1 MGKSV
6 SGGLW
11 ATAAL
16 SALLWST
23 RASAQPSHAAVSPL
37 TNHPVVGPRTPAA
50 AAPAPHPV
58 VSASGPPAGA
68 VAPAG
73 AGSALVST
81 SHKVP
86 PGEMLFNFDNAN
98 IRAVIRTVAELTGK
112 NFLIDPR
119 VQGKVTIVSASPV
132 SLRAAY
138 QIFLSALKAQ
148 GFTAVAGPGN
158 VMKVVPQAN
167 ARQSAPVSGTWPTGG
182 DQLVT
187 QVIPVEEGTAT
198 QIVPL
203 LRPLMSSTGVVS
215 VYAPTNTL
223 IVTDYADN
231 VRRLLRL
238 VYSIEAGIRA
248 PIAIIPLRYASVVD
262 IANLLVRLGEAE
274 LPTASGA
281 PSANYSPVFVV
292 PDTRTN
298 SLLVRTASKRKLR
311 FIEALVH
318 KLDVQGA
325 SGGTTHVVYLRNA
338 RASKL
343 AKILRGLLEGE
354 AKGASSVPS
363 SPVLPVALPGR
374 PPTAGGNDVSSRA
387 IKASLVQ
394 ADPSIN
400 ALIINAPNAV
410 YDNLRAVIAKLDIRR
425 AQVFVRA
432 LITEVTTSDEAE
444 LGVQWAG
451 AAPAGGGGAVGGIT
465 NFPITGSGIVS
476 TATTPSNLASEAGL
490 ALGYISG
497 AVTLA
502 GGQTVVGLSAL
513 ARALQSVS
521 GVNVL
526 STPDLLT
533 LDNTEAKI
541 MVGQNVP
548 FVTGSYSTAGAL
560 GTAAVNPF
568 QTVERKNVGLTLKI
582 KPQITAGNNIKMQI
596 YEDVSS
602 IAPSI
607 SGAIDLVTNRRE
619 LKTTVIVANGKTI
632 VLGGLIE
639 NEAENSWQGVPLLD
653 HIPFLGNLFRYRKR
667 VKKKTNL
674 MIFLKPV
681 IVRNSQNSEGFT
693 ASRYAFMQAAERAM
707 HFHHSWV
714 LPNYHEPHLP
724 VLRQPPPRPHRKAVH
739 KTALVGKASP
749 VKGGKNG

>member
-6 SGGLW
+6 RGWLW
-11 ATAAL
+11 ATIGV
-16 SALLWST
+16 SALLLSVRQGACAT
-23 RASAQPSHAAVSPL
+23 NRPAGPTPDHPIVGPKTPTLPPPASHPVLSAIAPTAQPAM
-37 TNHPVVGPRTPAA
+37 
-50 AAPAPHPV
+50 
-58 VSASGPPAGA
+58 AGN
-68 VAPAG
+68 
-73 AGSALVST
+73 GSAVVST
-81 SHKVP
+81 SHRVP

-98 IRAVIRTVAELTGK
+98 IRAVIRTMAELTGK

-132 SLRAAY
+132 TVFAAY

-148 GFTAVAGPGN
+148 GFTAVTGPGN
-158 VMKVVPQAN
+158 VVKILPQAN
-167 ARQSAPVSGTWPTGG
+167 ARQAAPVSARWPSGG

-187 QVIPVEEGTAT
+187 QVIPIDEGVAT

-215 VYAPTNTL
+215 VYTPTNTL
-223 IVTDYADN
+223 ILTDYADN
-231 VRRLLRL
+231 VRRLIQIID
-238 VYSIEAGIRA
+238 SIEAGIRA
-248 PIAIIPLRYASVVD
+248 PIAVIPLRYASAVD
-262 IANLLVRLGEAE
+262 TANLLVRLDEAQ
-274 LPTASGA
+274 LPGTTGVPTGS
-281 PSANYSPVFVV
+281 YSPVFIV
-292 PDTRTN
+292 PDTRNN
-298 SLLVRTASKRKLR
+298 SLLVRTASARKLR
-311 FIEALVH
+311 FIEALVR
-318 KLDVQGA
+318 KLDTKGS

-354 AKGASSVPS
+354 AKGASS
-363 SPVLPVALPGR
+363 LPVSPILPVSLPGQ
-374 PPTAGGNDVSSRA
+374 PAPTKAVSSKA

-400 ALIINAPNAV
+400 ALIINAPDAV

-425 AQVFVRA
+425 AQVFVQA
-432 LITEVTTSDEAE
+432 LITEVTTNDEAE
-444 LGVQWAG
+444 LGIQWAG
-451 AAPAGGGGAVGGIT
+451 AAPAGGGAVGAIT
-465 NFPITGSGIVS
+465 NFPVTGSGIVS
-476 TATTPSNLASEAGL
+476 TATTPSNLANEAGL

-497 AVTLA
+497 SVTLSN
-502 GGQTVVGLSAL
+502 GQSVVGLSAL

-548 FVTGSYSTAGAL
+548 FVTGSYSTGGTL
-560 GTAAVNPF
+560 GSAAVNPF

-602 IAPSI
+602 IAPNI
-607 SGAIDLVTNRRE
+607 SGAIDLITNRRE
-619 LKTTVIVANGKTI
+619 LKTTVIVANGRTI
-632 VLGGLIE
+632 VLGGLIDDDVE
-639 NEAENSWQGVPLLD
+639 NTWQGVPLLD
-653 HIPFLGNLFRYRKR
+653 RIPLLGNLFRYRQR
-667 VKKKTNL
+667 VKKKTDL

-681 IVRNSQNSEGFT
+681 IVRNSQESEGFT
-693 ASRYAFMQAAERAM
+693 ASRYAFMQAEERAM
-707 HFHHSWV
+707 HFSHSVV
-714 LPNYHEPHLP
+714 LPNY
-724 VLRQPPPRPHRKAVH
+724 RQPRLPPLHQPPLRPRKRVARKAVSV
-739 KTALVGKASP
+739 VGSKH
-749 VKGGKNG
+749 G

>member
-6 SGGLW
+6 QGWLW
-11 ATAAL
+11 ATIGVSVLLL
-16 SALLWST
+16 SVRQVAYAT
-23 RASAQPSHAAVSPL
+23 NKPAGPTP
-37 TNHPVVGPRTPAA
+37 NHPIVGSKTPTLPP
-50 AAPAPHPV
+50 PASHPV
-58 VSASGPPAGA
+58 LSTAGPTTLPT
-68 VAPAG
+68 V
-73 AGSALVST
+73 AGSGLAVVST
-81 SHKVP
+81 SRKVP
-86 PGEMLFNFDNAN
+86 AGEMLFNFDNAN
-98 IRAVIRTVAELTGK
+98 IRAVIRTMAELTGK

-132 SLRAAY
+132 TVFAAY

-148 GFTAVAGPGN
+148 GFTAVTGPGH
-158 VMKVVPQAN
+158 VIKILPQAN
-167 ARQSAPVSGTWPTGG
+167 ARQAAPVSARWPSGG

-187 QVIPVEEGTAT
+187 QVIPIDEGVAT

-231 VRRLLRL
+231 VRRLMRIIDN
-238 VYSIEAGIRA
+238 IEAGIRA
-248 PIAIIPLRYASVVD
+248 PIAIIPLRYASAVD
-262 IANLLVRLGEAE
+262 TANLLVRLDEAQ
-274 LPTASGA
+274 LPGA
-281 PSANYSPVFVV
+281 TGGPTGNYSPVFIV
-292 PDTRTN
+292 PDARNN
-298 SLLVRTASKRKLR
+298 SLLVRTASARKLR
-311 FIEALVH
+311 FIEALVQR
-318 KLDVQGA
+318 LDTKGS

-354 AKGASSVPS
+354 AKGASS
-363 SPVLPVALPGR
+363 LPVSPIIPVSLPGQ
-374 PPTAGGNDVSSRA
+374 PTPVPANIASSKA

-400 ALIINAPNAV
+400 ALIINAPDAV

-425 AQVFVRA
+425 AQVFVQA
-432 LITEVTTSDEAE
+432 LITEVTTNDEAE

-451 AAPAGGGGAVGGIT
+451 AAPVGSSGAVGAVT
-465 NFPITGSGIVS
+465 NFPVTGSGIIS
-476 TATTPSNLASEAGL
+476 TATTPSNLANEAGL
-490 ALGYISG
+490 ALGYVSG
-497 AVTLA
+497 SVTLA
-502 GGQTVVGLSAL
+502 SGQTVIGLSAL
-513 ARALQSVS
+513 ARALQSMS

-548 FVTGSYSTAGAL
+548 FVTGSYSTGGAL
-560 GTAAVNPF
+560 GSAAVNPF

-602 IAPSI
+602 IAPNI
-607 SGAIDLVTNRRE
+607 SGAIDLITNRRE
-619 LKTTVIVANGKTI
+619 LKTTVIVANGRTI
-632 VLGGLIE
+632 VLGGLIDDDVE
-639 NEAENSWQGVPLLD
+639 NTWQGVPLLD
-653 HIPFLGNLFRYRKR
+653 SIPLLGNLFRYRQR
-667 VKKKTNL
+667 VKKKTDL

-681 IVRNSQNSEGFT
+681 IVRNSQESEGFT
-693 ASRYAFMQAAERAM
+693 ASRYAFMQAEERAM
-707 HFHHSWV
+707 RFSHSLV
-714 LPNYHEPHLP
+714 LPNYHQPHLP
-724 VLRQPPPRPHRKAVH
+724 PLHQPPLRPRKKEARKAV
-739 KTALVGKASP
+739 L
-749 VKGGKNG
+749 VKGTKHG

>member
-6 SGGLW
+6 QGWLW
-11 ATAAL
+11 ATIGV
-16 SALLWST
+16 SALLLSVRQVAYAT
-23 RASAQPSHAAVSPL
+23 NKPAGPAP
-37 TNHPVVGPRTPAA
+37 NHPIVGSKTPTLPP
-50 AAPAPHPV
+50 PASHPV
-58 VSASGPPAGA
+58 LSATSPTASPA
-68 VAPAG
+68 VAG
-73 AGSALVST
+73 NGSAVVST
-81 SHKVP
+81 SHSVP
-86 PGEMLFNFDNAN
+86 AGEMLFNFDKAN
-98 IRAVIRTVAELTGK
+98 IRAVIRTMAELTGK

-132 SLRAAY
+132 TVSAAY

-148 GFTAVAGPGN
+148 GFTAVTGPGN
-158 VMKVVPQAN
+158 VIKILPQAN
-167 ARQSAPVSGTWPTGG
+167 ARQAAPVSARWPSGG
-182 DQLVT
+182 DRLVT
-187 QVIPVEEGTAT
+187 QVIPIDEGVAT

-231 VRRLLRL
+231 VRRLIRIIDN
-238 VYSIEAGIRA
+238 IEAGIRA
-248 PIAIIPLRYASVVD
+248 PIAIIPLRYASAVD
-262 IANLLVRLGEAE
+262 TANLLVRLDEAQ
-274 LPTASGA
+274 LPGA
-281 PSANYSPVFVV
+281 TGGPTGNYSPVFIV
-292 PDTRTN
+292 PDTRNN
-298 SLLVRTASKRKLR
+298 SLLVRTASTRKLR
-311 FIEALVH
+311 FIEALVR
-318 KLDVQGA
+318 KLDTKGS

-354 AKGASSVPS
+354 AKGASS
-363 SPVLPVALPGR
+363 LPVSPIVPVSLPGQ
-374 PPTAGGNDVSSRA
+374 PAPAPTNTVSSKA

-400 ALIINAPNAV
+400 ALIINAPDAV

-425 AQVFVRA
+425 AQVFVQA
-432 LITEVTTSDEAE
+432 LITEVTTNDEAE

-451 AAPAGGGGAVGGIT
+451 AAPAGSGAVGAIT
-465 NFPITGSGIVS
+465 NFPVTGSGIVS
-476 TATTPSNLASEAGL
+476 TAATPSNLANEAGL

-497 AVTLA
+497 SVTLA
-502 GGQTVVGLSAL
+502 NGQSVVGLSAL
-513 ARALQSVS
+513 ARALQSMS

-548 FVTGSYSTAGAL
+548 FVTGSYSTGGTL
-560 GTAAVNPF
+560 GSAAVNPF

-602 IAPSI
+602 IAPNI
-607 SGAIDLVTNRRE
+607 SGAIDLITNRRE
-619 LKTTVIVANGKTI
+619 LKTTVIVANGRTI
-632 VLGGLIE
+632 VLGGLIDDDVE
-639 NEAENSWQGVPLLD
+639 NTWQGVPLLD
-653 HIPFLGNLFRYRKR
+653 SIPLLGNLFRYRQR
-667 VKKKTNL
+667 VKKKTDL

-681 IVRNSQNSEGFT
+681 IVRNSQESEGFT
-693 ASRYAFMQAAERAM
+693 ASRYAFMQAEERAM
-707 HFHHSWV
+707 RFSHSPV
-714 LPNYHEPHLP
+714 LPNYHQPHLP
-724 VLRQPPPRPHRKAVH
+724 PLHQPPLSPRKKGAQ
-739 KTALVGKASP
+739 KGALVRGTKH
-749 VKGGKNG
+749 G

>member
-6 SGGLW
+6 RGWLW
-11 ATAAL
+11 ATIGASALMLLVRQGACAANRPAGPTPNHPIVGPKTPTLPPPASHPVL
-16 SALLWST
+16 SAT
-23 RASAQPSHAAVSPL
+23 APTAQPAM
-37 TNHPVVGPRTPAA
+37 
-50 AAPAPHPV
+50 
-58 VSASGPPAGA
+58 AGN
-68 VAPAG
+68 
-73 AGSALVST
+73 GSAVVST

-98 IRAVIRTVAELTGK
+98 IRAVIRTMAELTGK

-132 SLRAAY
+132 TVYAAY

-148 GFTAVAGPGN
+148 GFTAVTGPGD
-158 VMKVVPQAN
+158 VVKILPQAN
-167 ARQSAPVSGTWPTGG
+167 ARQAAPVSARWPSGG

-187 QVIPVEEGTAT
+187 QVIPIDEGVAA

-231 VRRLLRL
+231 VRRLIRIID
-238 VYSIEAGIRA
+238 SIEAGIRA
-248 PIAIIPLRYASVVD
+248 PIAIIPLRYASAVD
-262 IANLLVRLGEAE
+262 TANLLVRLDEAQ
-274 LPTASGA
+274 LPGA
-281 PSANYSPVFVV
+281 TGGPTGNYSPVFIV
-292 PDTRTN
+292 PDTRNN
-298 SLLVRTASKRKLR
+298 SLLVRTASARKLR
-311 FIEALVH
+311 FIEALVR
-318 KLDVQGA
+318 KLDTRGS

-354 AKGASSVPS
+354 AKGASS
-363 SPVLPVALPGR
+363 LPVSPILPVSLPGQ
-374 PPTAGGNDVSSRA
+374 PAPTKTVSSKA

-400 ALIINAPNAV
+400 ALIINAPDAV

-425 AQVFVRA
+425 AQVFVQA
-432 LITEVTTSDEAE
+432 LITEVTTNDEAE
-444 LGVQWAG
+444 LGIQWAG
-451 AAPAGGGGAVGGIT
+451 AAPAGSGAVGAIT
-465 NFPITGSGIVS
+465 NFPVTGSGIVS
-476 TATTPSNLASEAGL
+476 TAATPSNLANEAGL

-497 AVTLA
+497 SVTLA
-502 GGQTVVGLSAL
+502 NGQSVVGLSAL

-548 FVTGSYSTAGAL
+548 FVTGSYSTGGTL
-560 GTAAVNPF
+560 GSAAVNPF

-602 IAPSI
+602 IAPNI
-607 SGAIDLVTNRRE
+607 SGAIDLITNRRE
-619 LKTTVIVANGKTI
+619 LKTTVIVANGRTI
-632 VLGGLIE
+632 VLGGLIDDDVE
-639 NEAENSWQGVPLLD
+639 NTWQGVPLLD
-653 HIPFLGNLFRYRKR
+653 RIPLLGNLFRYRQR
-667 VKKKTNL
+667 VKKKTDL

-681 IVRNSQNSEGFT
+681 IVRNSQESEGFT
-693 ASRYAFMQAAERAM
+693 ASRYAFMQAEERVM
-707 HFHHSWV
+707 RFSHSLV
-714 LPNYHEPHLP
+714 LPNYREPRLP
-724 VLRQPPPRPHRKAVH
+724 PLHQPPLRPRKKVARKAVSV
-739 KTALVGKASP
+739 VGTKH
-749 VKGGKNG
+749 G

>member
-1 MGKSV
+1 MGKFVRGWLWVTIGVFAFLLSV
-6 SGGLW
+6 RQVAY
-11 ATAAL
+11 ATNRPVAA
-16 SALLWST
+16 A
-23 RASAQPSHAAVSPL
+23 P
-37 TNHPVVGPRTPAA
+37 NHPVVGSKTPTLPPPASHPVLSATAPAA
-50 AAPAPHPV
+50 SP
-58 VSASGPPAGA
+58 A
-68 VAPAG
+68 VAG
-73 AGSALVST
+73 NGSALVST
-81 SHKVP
+81 SHSVP
-86 PGEMLFNFDNAN
+86 AGEMLFNFDNAD
-98 IRAVIRTVAELTGK
+98 IRAVIRTMAELTGK

-132 SLRAAY
+132 TVPAAY

-148 GFTAVAGPGN
+148 GFTAVTGPG
-158 VMKVVPQAN
+158 KVIKILPQAN
-167 ARQSAPVSGTWPTGG
+167 ARQAAPVSARWPVGG

-187 QVIPVEEGTAT
+187 QVIPIDEGQAA

-215 VYAPTNTL
+215 VYVPTNTL

-231 VRRLLRL
+231 VRRLRRIIDN
-238 VYSIEAGIRA
+238 IEAGIRA
-248 PIAIIPLRYASVVD
+248 PIAIIPLRYASAVD
-262 IANLLVRLGEAE
+262 TANLLVRLDEAQ
-274 LPTASGA
+274 LQGTTGA
-281 PSANYSPVFVV
+281 PTGNYSPVFIV
-292 PDTRTN
+292 PDTRNN
-298 SLLVRTASKRKLR
+298 SLLVRTASARKLR
-311 FIEALVH
+311 FIEALVR
-318 KLDVQGA
+318 KLDTRG
-325 SGGTTHVVYLRNA
+325 STGGTTHVVYLRNA

-354 AKGASSVPS
+354 AKGASSL
-363 SPVLPVALPGR
+363 PVTPILPVALPGK
-374 PPTAGGNDVSSRA
+374 PASTGNVSSKA

-400 ALIINAPNAV
+400 ALIINAPDTI

-425 AQVFVRA
+425 AQVFVQA

-451 AAPAGGGGAVGGIT
+451 GAPVGASGAVAGVT
-465 NFPITGSGIVS
+465 NFPVTGSGIVS
-476 TATTPSNLASEAGL
+476 TAATPSNLANEAGL

-497 AVTLA
+497 SVTLA
-502 GGQTVVGLSAL
+502 SGQHVIGLSAL
-513 ARALQSVS
+513 ARALQSMS

-548 FVTGSYSTAGAL
+548 FVTGSYSTGGVL
-560 GTAAVNPF
+560 GSASVNPF

-602 IAPSI
+602 IAPNI
-607 SGAIDLVTNRRE
+607 SGAIDLITNRRE
-619 LKTTVIVANGKTI
+619 LKTTVIVANGRTI
-632 VLGGLIE
+632 VLGGLIDDDVE
-639 NEAENSWQGVPLLD
+639 NTWQGVPLLD
-653 HIPFLGNLFRYRKR
+653 RIPFLGNLFRYRQR

-681 IVRNSQNSEGFT
+681 IVRNSQESEGFT
-693 ASRYAFMQAAERAM
+693 ARRYAFMQAEERAM
-707 HFHHSWV
+707 RFSHSVV
-714 LPNYHEPHLP
+714 LPNYHQPHLP
-724 VLRQPPPRPHRKAVH
+724 PLHQPQLRPRKKAVQ
-739 KTALVGKASP
+739 KAVLVTGAKH
-749 VKGGKNG
+749 G